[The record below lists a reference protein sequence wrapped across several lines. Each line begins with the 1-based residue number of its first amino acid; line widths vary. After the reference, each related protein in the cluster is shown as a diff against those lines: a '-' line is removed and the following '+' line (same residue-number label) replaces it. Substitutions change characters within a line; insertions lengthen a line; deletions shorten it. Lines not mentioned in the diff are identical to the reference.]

1 MIEQN
6 NYNSNVNDGPQFKA
20 HSKRDIL
27 SLYLFALKSP
37 VTKDKY
43 TRRLKAFFEFSS
55 IKGETVQE
63 KCIEFVKKAA
73 TEGEK

>member
-37 VTKDKY
+37 VTKDKS
-43 TRRLKAFFEFSS
+43 RRLKAFFEFSS